1 MSLCGEICLQGRA
14 KYTPVYLNVIRSNMG
29 ELETRPVAKNKKTTA
44 HGDSQY
50 VKKLISMLS

>member
-1 MSLCGEICLQGRA
+1 MSLCGEICLQSRA

-29 ELETRPVAKNKKTTA
+29 ELETRPVAKTKTTA
-44 HGDSQY
+44 YGDSQY